1 MENLILIIVLY
12 VIGSLISDKAN
23 EKKRKK
29 RKAERIPAPTDTKL
43 PPYDN
48 PFDFD
53 IPKIEGAPKDEPEPS
68 LDLDEVYKE
77 EPKDNPYL
85 KYLNTAEEKEKRSKE
100 SKDTSIKSASIER
113 KTFAISKDKV
123 REGIIL
129 AEILGK
135 PKALKGRRRI

>member
-23 EKKRKK
+23 EEKRKK

-53 IPKIEGAPKDEPEPS
+53 IPKIEGTPKD
-68 LDLDEVYKE
+68 D
-77 EPKDNPYL
+77 PYL
-85 KYLNTAEEKEKRSKE
+85 KYLNTAEKKEKRSKE
-100 SKDTSIKSASIER
+100 SEDTSIKSASIER